1 MTTPSSN
8 AGKPP
13 APEPPKVEEED
24 LDELDD
30 LLDQFTP
37 AVPPPPAVPPA
48 TSKPAPPTNAPK
60 PSEPF
65 TNGLSEDFEAA
76 LMREMEAMM
85 RGEPSSSTTTTTTTG
100 TSTDSGADDLAAAWQ
115 KMLIGELEGT
125 NPQED
130 QHDMSELFKRF
141 GGMDPNLNPNPNGD
155 PNREETNPDAL
166 DSEFQRTIRQAMDK
180 LKSSD
185 ESARASG
192 SGSGPGSGLGLGG
205 GGEGDDFAEF
215 LKQLSQGGD
224 GNEEGLQGMIEGM
237 MGQLM
242 GKEILYEPLVEMNEK
257 FPGYFAEHPNLP
269 EEDMKRYKS
278 QQAIVKQLVEIYQK
292 PDYSDDDKET
302 GKEVLRL
309 MNEASMGM
317 QELGSPPTEI
327 MGEVPAGFDFN
338 SPEGMAKML
347 DSDGC
352 VIA

>member
-37 AVPPPPAVPPA
+37 APAVVPPTA
-48 TSKPAPPTNAPK
+48 SKPTPPTTK
-60 PSEPF
+60 EPED
-65 TNGLSEDFEAA
+65 GLPEDFEAA

-85 RGEPSSSTTTTTTTG
+85 RGESSDTTSSNPIAG
-100 TSTDSGADDLAAAWQ
+100 TNDLAAAWQ
-115 KMLIGELEGT
+115 KMLIGDLEGT
-125 NPQED
+125 NPPED
-130 QHDMSELFKRF
+130 VSDLFKNL
-141 GGMDPNLNPNPNGD
+141 GVASDPNSNSN
-155 PNREETNPDAL
+155 EKDAGA
-166 DSEFQRTIRQAMDK
+166 DTEFQRTIRQAMDK

-185 ESARASG
+185 ENARASG
-192 SGSGPGSGLGLGG
+192 SGPGN
-205 GGEGDDFAEF
+205 EDDLAEF
-215 LKQLSQGGD
+215 LKQLGEGGD
-224 GNEEGLQGMIEGM
+224 GNEEGLQGMIENM

-242 GKEILYEPLVEMNEK
+242 GKEILYEPLVEMNDK
-257 FPGYFAEHPNLP
+257 FPAYLAEHPDLP
-269 EEDMKRYKS
+269 EADLKRYKA
-278 QQAIVKQLVEIYQK
+278 QQATVKQLVAIYQK

-309 MNEASMGM
+309 MNEM

-327 MGEVPAGFDFN
+327 MGEVPPGFDFN

>member
-8 AGKPP
+8 TGKPP

-37 AVPPPPAVPPA
+37 APAVVPPSA
-48 TSKPAPPTNAPK
+48 
-60 PSEPF
+60 SEPIPPSAA
-65 TNGLSEDFEAA
+65 TKETSADELPEDFEAA

-85 RGEPSSSTTTTTTTG
+85 CGESADAASTNP
-100 TSTDSGADDLAAAWQ
+100 GANDLASAWQ
-115 KMLIGELEGT
+115 KMLIGDLEGT
-125 NPQED
+125 NSQED
-130 QHDMSELFKRF
+130 MSDLFKNL
-141 GGMDPNLNPNPNGD
+141 GINSDPN
-155 PNREETNPDAL
+155 EDAEANANA
-166 DSEFQRTIRQAMDK
+166 DTAFQRTVRQAMDK

-192 SGSGPGSGLGLGG
+192 SGN
-205 GGEGDDFAEF
+205 EDDFADL
-215 LKQLSQGGD
+215 LKQLSDGGD
-224 GNEEGLQGMIEGM
+224 GNEDGLQGMIENM

-242 GKEILYEPLVEMNEK
+242 GKEILYEPLVEMNDK

-269 EEDMKRYKS
+269 EADLKRHKA

-292 PDYSDDDKET
+292 PNYSDDDKET

-309 MNEASMGM
+309 MNEM
-317 QELGSPPTEI
+317 QELGSPPTEV
-327 MGEVPAGFDFN
+327 MGEVPPGFDFN
-338 SPEGMAKML
+338 SPEGMGKVL

-352 VIA
+352 VIS

>member
-37 AVPPPPAVPPA
+37 AVPPAAAVPPA

-76 LMREMEAMM
+76 LMRE
-85 RGEPSSSTTTTTTTG
+85 
-100 TSTDSGADDLAAAWQ
+100 
-115 KMLIGELEGT
+115 LEGT

-130 QHDMSELFKRF
+130 QHDMSDLFKRF
-141 GGMDPNLNPNPNGD
+141 GGMDPNLNPNGGS
-155 PNREETNPDAL
+155 NREETNPDAP

-309 MNEASMGM
+309 MNEM
-317 QELGSPPTEI
+317 QELGSPPTELWERFRPVLI
-327 MGEVPAGFDFN
+327 LIHQKAWRRCWTLTDV
-338 SPEGMAKML
+338 
-347 DSDGC
+347 
-352 VIA
+352 